1 MINYSQLITKKW
13 YHFRYIIP
21 DTNVI
26 VDVKA
31 EDSKAADKIMHD
43 NYPDLKFVR
52 GKVSGLKV
60 CKR

>member
-13 YHFRYIIP
+13 YYFRYIIP
-21 DTNVI
+21 GTNVI

-43 NYPDLKFVR
+43 NYHDVKFVR
-52 GKVSGLKV
+52 SKV
-60 CKR
+60 

>member
-13 YHFRYIIP
+13 YHFRYAIP
-21 DTNVI
+21 GTNVI

-43 NYPDLKFVR
+43 NYPDVKFVR
-52 GKVSGLKV
+52 SKV
-60 CKR
+60 